1 MADMI
6 DKAIGI
12 MIMASV
18 IPAALGTYHD
28 ANTTGFTATEL
39 ALWVLVGILIIVAVV
54 KQVMK

>member
-18 IPAALGTYHD
+18 IPAALTSYHG
-28 ANTTGFTATEL
+28 ANTTSFSATEL

-54 KQVMK
+54 KQVMR